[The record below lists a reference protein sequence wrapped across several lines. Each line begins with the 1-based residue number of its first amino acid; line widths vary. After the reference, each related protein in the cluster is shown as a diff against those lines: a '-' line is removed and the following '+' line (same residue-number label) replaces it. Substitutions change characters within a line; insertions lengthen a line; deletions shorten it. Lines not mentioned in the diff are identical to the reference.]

1 MAYIRYRNGRFNQYR
16 QMFILFFATEDCDA
30 MTVSDNQNIAVPLA
44 VVLAG
49 GGEIRRTPNDARA
62 IALCCQPGMKG
73 GGIDHSH
80 QRDDRNITTLRDAML
95 IDTNAFTFCAAIKF
109 G

>member
-1 MAYIRYRNGRFNQYR
+1 MFLLRLEQILEPLFNLLGRVRQKIFILMAYIRYRNGRFNQYR

-49 GGEIRRTPNDARA
+49 GGDPQD
-62 IALCCQPGMKG
+62 
-73 GGIDHSH
+73 S
-80 QRDDRNITTLRDAML
+80 
-95 IDTNAFTFCAAIKF
+95 
-109 G
+109 